1 MPASAVDLLTDSCQ
15 EFCRALKAARES
27 QGITLSQISNATKIP
42 ADLFAAL
49 ERSDLRR
56 WPKGL
61 FRRSFFRDYAKSI
74 GLPVEE
80 ASATFA
86 RLFPDET
93 SPAAPPIEATP
104 APAERPSLET
114 QLRQGVAAIAAACTR
129 ALGEIRQM
137 SGWLRREQPAAEQA
151 PMRQHEPG
159 EWVSDARR
167 VGSPRIRIRIK
178 VPR

>member
-1 MPASAVDLLTDSCQ
+1 MPVNAEDLLTDSCQ
-15 EFCRALKAARES
+15 EFCRVLKAARES

-80 ASATFA
+80 ASAAFA
-86 RLFPDET
+86 RLFPDDT
-93 SPAAPPIEATP
+93 SPAAVPVETDA
-104 APAERPSLET
+104 AVAEQPSLET
-114 QLRQGVAAIAAACTR
+114 TLRHGAASIAAGWSR
-129 ALGEIRQM
+129 AVGEVRQM
-137 SGWLRREQPAAEQA
+137 AGWLRREQPDQE
-151 PMRQHEPG
+151 RDEIREREPR
-159 EWVSDARR
+159 EWISDARR